1 MDQHKNKIAL
11 IFPVTAVLLLAPLQS
26 QAKGGS
32 ELMELAYENIIFV
45 LAGIVILAVLIT
57 IINMVFNF
65 IELQKLRIQQ
75 EMGIE
80 KEEVVKTLKIPTW
93 KKINDW
99 MWNLVPKD
107 KEKTIDLGHSY
118 DGIRELDNKLP
129 PWWLALFYGSIA
141 FAAIY
146 LYIYQFGPN
155 EWSSRQEYEIAMEEA
170 QIQKDKFLS
179 RMANAID
186 EKTVAFLEDE
196 DQLKLGE
203 QIYTLNCAAC
213 HGPQGQGLVGPNLTD
228 DYWIHGGSIADIFS
242 TIKYGVPEK
251 GMIAWSSQL
260 KPASMQNVASYI
272 KTLKG
277 TNPPN
282 PKAQE
287 GTLYV
292 DEALGAPMLEAE
304 EAGSEG
310 ETNVN

>member
-1 MDQHKNKIAL
+1 MDLLKNKIAITFTIL
-11 IFPVTAVLLLAPLQS
+11 ITLLFIPFQS
-26 QAKGGS
+26 QAKDGS
-32 ELMELAYENIIFV
+32 DLMELAYENIIFV

-57 IINMVFNF
+57 IINLVFNF

-80 KEEVVKTLKIPTW
+80 KEEVIESIKIPTW

-107 KEKTIDLGHSY
+107 KEKSIDLGHSY

-129 PWWLALFYGSIA
+129 PWWLGLFYGSIV
-141 FAAIY
+141 FAIVY

-155 EWSSRQEYEIAMEEA
+155 EWSSRQEYEIAMEDAKIE
-170 QIQKDKFLS
+170 KDKFLS
-179 RMANAID
+179 RMASAID
-186 EKTVAFLEDE
+186 EKTVAFVDDE
-196 DQLKLGE
+196 EQLKLGA

-213 HGPQGQGLVGPNLTD
+213 HGPEGQGLVGPNLTD

-260 KPASMQNVASYI
+260 KPVSMQNLASYI

-282 PKAQE
+282 PKEQE
-287 GTLYV
+287 GTLYKDDV
-292 DEALGAPMLEAE
+292 IIVPVQEAE
-304 EAGSEG
+304 ESSSES
-310 ETNVN
+310 ETNIN